1 MRKGGGLEDELQFV
15 FNEKYV
21 ILRFRTGLKIKT

>member
-1 MRKGGGLEDELQFV
+1 MRGGGLEDELQFV

-21 ILRFRTGLKIKT
+21 FLRFRTGFKIKT